1 LFGLKRAKALF
12 VALLFGWATLVA
24 VTLAPTGVVAKPT
37 QEAAEVQPVVDTQS
51 TLRRLAWAEQH
62 IDKLNKRNAFLHRYI
77 DGLREQLNAPTAVA
91 SSPPVSSTT
100 TTSTSSTSS
109 STASYPSGNSGCL
122 SATQVADYAR
132 AAGFPESAIS
142 TMVYYASRESG
153 YCPGAINSS
162 SGACGLWQLYP
173 CSGGSAWLDPATN
186 ARLAYQ
192 KYAASGFSPWGG

>member
-77 DGLREQLNAPTAVA
+77 DGLREQLNTP
-91 SSPPVSSTT
+91 
-100 TTSTSSTSS
+100 
-109 STASYPSGNSGCL
+109 
-122 SATQVADYAR
+122 
-132 AAGFPESAIS
+132 IS